1 MKLASQLEA
10 KNFWSSFYNI
20 PVNNFHLSRANSR
33 ADDSRTWNRYERTTF
48 RRQEI
53 FYVFI
58 VQYFNDRNAC
68 FLFFYSY
75 KLIWINFLGT
85 VECINFFIVSY
96 CETGQLQHAAR
107 CSCSQFSFSSL
118 HTPPH
123 FSNGY
128 LLFLVCLDSYVHTRL
143 HDQFTFQSASLNGLC
158 LLCKLSSFSSTPLN
172 SNNRKNFKNNTSK

>member
-107 CSCSQFSFSSL
+107 CSCSQFSFSSPL
-118 HTPPH
+118 HLIFRTDTCYFLCAWTH
-123 FSNGY
+123 TYILGCTTNSLFS
-128 LLFLVCLDSYVHTRL
+128 LRL
-143 HDQFTFQSASLNGLC
+143 
-158 LLCKLSSFSSTPLN
+158 
-172 SNNRKNFKNNTSK
+172 